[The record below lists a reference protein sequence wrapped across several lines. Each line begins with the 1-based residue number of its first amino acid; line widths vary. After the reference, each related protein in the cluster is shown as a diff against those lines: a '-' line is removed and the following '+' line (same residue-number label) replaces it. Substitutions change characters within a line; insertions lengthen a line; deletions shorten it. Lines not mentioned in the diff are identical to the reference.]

1 MYQMT
6 SKYDSTGFRIDFS
19 ISCNDIVSKYDWVME
34 YGVHV
39 RNIVAVHPSNLYSKP
54 ISQHETGKSLRDAR
68 IWPLSTNCY
77 CQMQRYGLKVQTA
90 IAECSYT
97 SSKYGCVLPNAAIHP
112 LSTSY

>member
-1 MYQMT
+1 MYQMA

-54 ISQHETGKSLRDAR
+54 ISQHEMAESMQAAT
-68 IWPLSTNCY
+68 IWPLSTNP
-77 CQMQRYGLKVQTA
+77 YGDATFKFGNA
-90 IAECSYT
+90 I
-97 SSKYGCVLPNAAIHP
+97 L
-112 LSTSY
+112 